1 MTAADEGTADAR
13 ALRALGRVLRAL
25 VGSGSVQRV
34 LEEVVESSARLCSAN
49 NGRLYVLRDGLLHPV
64 ANYGTT
70 EGFGYEVDHPIAPD
84 RGTMTGRVVLTREI
98 VNIGDVEA
106 DPEYTYA
113 GPRHFRSALSLPIL
127 LDDELV
133 GVIGIVRETVGTFTD
148 EQVGIVQAFADQAA
162 VAIANARL
170 LETVERQRSE
180 LARFLSPQV
189 AELITSDEGER
200 LLAGH
205 RAYVSVL
212 FCDLRGFTAFAE
224 TAEPEELLR
233 VLREYHATLGG
244 LIAKHRGTLEH
255 FAGDGMM
262 VFFND
267 PVPIDQHELQAVT
280 LALEARDEVAKLAV
294 AWRKRG
300 SELGLGIGIAAGYA
314 TLGRIGFEGRYD
326 YGALGRVTNLAARL
340 STQAKPGEI
349 LISPAVFAAVEER
362 VDAAPAGDLQLKGFS
377 RPVVVHNLVG
387 LRSKTAR

>member
-1 MTAADEGTADAR
+1 MAAAEERADHAF
-13 ALRALGRVLRAL
+13 ALRALGGALRAL
-25 VGSGSVQRV
+25 VRSGSVQPV
-34 LEEVVESSARLCSAN
+34 LDEVVASSARLCSAS

-64 ANYGTT
+64 ANYGGTQ
-70 EGFGYEVDHPIAPD
+70 GFDYEVEHPIAPD
-84 RGTMTGRVVLTREI
+84 RGTMTGRVVLTRQI
-98 VNIGDVEA
+98 VNIADVEA

-148 EQVGIVQAFADQAA
+148 DQVELVQAFADQAA

-180 LARFLSPQV
+180 LSRFLSPQV
-189 AELITSDEGER
+189 AELITSADGER

-205 RAYVSVL
+205 RGYISVL
-212 FCDLRGFTAFAE
+212 FCDLRGFTAFAD
-224 TAEPEELLR
+224 TAEPEELLE
-233 VLREYHATLGG
+233 VLRDYHTTIGR
-244 LIAKHRGTLEH
+244 LIRKQQGTLEH
-255 FAGDGMM
+255 FAGDGLM

-267 PVPIDQHELQAVT
+267 PVPIDEHELRAVT
-280 LALEARDEVAKLAV
+280 LALEARDEVARLAV

-300 SELGLGIGIAAGYA
+300 IDLGLGIGIAAGYA

-340 STQAKPGEI
+340 SMEAAAGEI
-349 LISPAVFAAVEER
+349 LVGPTVFAAVEER
-362 VDAAPAGDLQLKGFS
+362 VDAATAGDLRLKGFS
-377 RPVVVHNLVG
+377 RPVAVHNVVG
-387 LRSKTAR
+387 LRGP